1 MFFKKEG
8 KKLKIVGIISEYNPF
23 HNGHVYHIHKT
34 KEALG
39 ADAVVALM
47 SGNFVQR
54 GLPSSFTKYER
65 AKIAC
70 EYGCDLVL
78 ELPLFSSIAPADIFA
93 KNAVSILNK
102 LNVID
107 YLSFGSEDGIDALSK
122 AHETMK
128 ANESKFD
135 ELIKKHLTS
144 GLSYSRAY
152 ALSFNELTSSDI
164 MSKSNNILAYKYISA
179 LDETKSA
186 MKPFAVQRHGPGY
199 NDECDESGIA
209 SASHI
214 RSLIYKDED
223 VSDLVPALPQEK
235 ILDLEKYFA
244 YIKATFIREKNLR
257 WCFEYDEDAVNY
269 IKKYI
274 YEAKSYNEFMDM
286 VARKNFSKSKI
297 NRFLLAM
304 LLNIDKDSI
313 SRDKEYDFIIPLC
326 ANEKGKKVLKE
337 IKKQSDVNIISK
349 YKDASNLSHES
360 KLDFDMMV
368 NNDQIYYLMKGMDV
382 KDAYKI
388 NLQSIEKNLKK

>member
-1 MFFKKEG
+1 M
-8 KKLKIVGIISEYNPF
+8 KIVGIISEYNPF
-23 HNGHVYHIHKT
+23 HNGHIYHIHKT

-54 GLPSSFTKYER
+54 GLPSAFTKYER

-93 KNAVSILNK
+93 KNAVTILNK

-107 YLSFGSEDGIDALSK
+107 YLSFGCEDGIEALRK

-128 ANESKFD
+128 ANEKQFD

-144 GLSYSRAY
+144 GLSFSRAY
-152 ALSFNELTSSDI
+152 ALSFNELTKTDI
-164 MSKSNNILAYKYISA
+164 MNKSNNILAYKYISA

-214 RSLIYKDED
+214 RSLIYKGED

-235 ILDLEKYFA
+235 IIDLEKYFS
-244 YIKATFIREKNLR
+244 YIKATFIREKNFKMY
-257 WCFEYDEDAVNY
+257 FEYDEDAVNY

-286 VARKNFSKSKI
+286 VSRKNFSKNKI

-304 LLNIDKDSI
+304 LLNIYKDSV
-313 SRDKEYDFIIPLC
+313 SRDNEYDFIIPLC

-337 IKKQSDVNIISK
+337 IKKHSDVNVISK
-349 YKDASNLSHES
+349 YKDLDNLSKES
-360 KLDFDMMV
+360 KLDLEILI

-388 NLQSIEKNLKK
+388 NLQSIEKTLKK

>member
-23 HNGHVYHIHKT
+23 HNGHIYHIRKT

-78 ELPLFSSIAPADIFA
+78 ELPVFSSIAPADIFA
-93 KNAVSILNK
+93 KNAVNILNK

-107 YLSFGSEDGIDALSK
+107 YLSFGCEDGIETLIK

-128 ANESKFD
+128 ANEKQFD
-135 ELIKKHLTS
+135 ELIKKYLTS

-152 ALSFNELTSSDI
+152 ALSFNELTKTDI

-186 MKPFAVQRHGPGY
+186 MKPFAVQRHGPDY
-199 NDECDESGIA
+199 NDECNEGGMA

-214 RSLIYKDED
+214 RSLIYKGED

-235 ILDLEKYFA
+235 IIDLEKYFS
-244 YIKATFIREKNLR
+244 YIKSIFIREKNFKMY
-257 WCFEYDEDAVNY
+257 FEYDEDAVNY

-286 VARKNFSKSKI
+286 VSRKNFSRSKI
-297 NRFLLAM
+297 NRFLLSM
-304 LLNIDKDSI
+304 LLNIYKDSV
-313 SRDKEYDFIIPLC
+313 SRDNEYDFIIPLC
-326 ANEKGKKVLKE
+326 ANEKGKKVLRE
-337 IKKQSDVNIISK
+337 IKKHSDVNIISK
-349 YKDASNLSHES
+349 YKDLDNLSHES
-360 KLDFDMMV
+360 KLDLEILV

-388 NLQSIEKNLKK
+388 NLQSIEKTLKK

>member
-8 KKLKIVGIISEYNPF
+8 KKLKIAAIICEYNPF
-23 HNGHVYHIHKT
+23 HKGHLYHVRKS
-34 KEALG
+34 KEELG
-39 ADAVVALM
+39 LDAVVALM

-54 GLPSSFTKYER
+54 GLPSAYSKYER

-70 EYGCDLVL
+70 ECGCDLVL

-93 KNAVSILNK
+93 KNAVTILNK

-107 YLSFGSEDGIDALSK
+107 YLSFGSEDGIETLRK
-122 AHETMK
+122 ADEIMK
-128 ANESKFD
+128 AKKNVFD
-135 ELIKKHLTS
+135 ELIKKHLNS

-179 LDETKSA
+179 LDETKSTI
-186 MKPFAVQRHGPGY
+186 KPFAVQRHGPGY
-199 NDECDESGIA
+199 NDECDDDGIA

-214 RSLIYKDED
+214 RSLIYKGED
-223 VSDLVPALPQEK
+223 VMGLVPALPQEK
-235 ILDLEKYFA
+235 ILDLEKYFS
-244 YIKATFIREKNLR
+244 YIKSIFIREKNLT

-286 VARKNFSKSKI
+286 VSIKNFSKSRI
-297 NRFLLAM
+297 NRFLLSM
-304 LLNIDKDSI
+304 LLNIYKDSV

-326 ANEKGKKVLKE
+326 ANVKGKKILKE
-337 IKKQSDVNIISK
+337 IKKHSKLNIISK
-349 YKDASNLSHES
+349 YKDLDNLSHES
-360 KLDFDMMV
+360 KLDLEMTV
-368 NNDQIYYLMKGMDV
+368 NNDQIYYLMKGMNV

-388 NLQSIEKNLKK
+388 NLLSV

>member
-23 HNGHVYHIHKT
+23 HNGHIYHINKT

-93 KNAVSILNK
+93 KNAVNILNK

-107 YLSFGSEDGIDALSK
+107 YLSFGSEDGLETLHKALNLMIK
-122 AHETMK
+122 NKNA
-128 ANESKFD
+128 FD
-135 ELIKKHLTS
+135 ETLKKYLSS
-144 GLSYSRAY
+144 GLSFSRAY

-164 MSKSNNILAYKYISA
+164 MNKSNNILAYNYISA
-179 LDETKSA
+179 LNETESKIKA
-186 MKPFAVQRHGPGY
+186 FALQRKGPNY
-199 NDECDESGIA
+199 NDAYIDNEFA
-209 SASHI
+209 SATHI
-214 RSLIYKDED
+214 RDLIYKGKD
-223 VSDLVPALPQEK
+223 VSSFVPELSDEK
-235 ILDLEKYFA
+235 IIDLEKYF
-244 YIKATFIREKNLR
+244 YMIKTIFLREENYEKY
-257 WCFEYDEDAVNY
+257 FEYDEDAVNY
-269 IKKYI
+269 IDKCIFESKN
-274 YEAKSYNEFMDM
+274 YNEFMDM
-286 VARKNFSKSKI
+286 VSRKNFSKSKI
-297 NRFLLAM
+297 NRFMLAM
-304 LLNIDKDSI
+304 LLNIYKDNV

-326 ANEKGKKVLKE
+326 ANDIGKKVLKE
-337 IKKQSDVNIISK
+337 IKKHSDVNIISK
-349 YKDASNLSHES
+349 YKDLDNLSKES
-360 KLDFDMMV
+360 KLDLEILI
-368 NNDQIYYLMKGMDV
+368 NNDQIYYLMKGMDI

-388 NLQSIEKNLKK
+388 NLLSF

>member
-23 HNGHVYHIHKT
+23 HNGHIYHIHKT

-78 ELPLFSSIAPADIFA
+78 ELPVFSSIAPADIFA
-93 KNAVSILNK
+93 KNAVNILNK

-107 YLSFGSEDGIDALSK
+107 YLSFGSEDGIETLRK

-135 ELIKKHLTS
+135 ELIKKYLSS

-152 ALSFNELTSSDI
+152 ALSFNELTTSDI

-186 MKPFAVQRHGPGY
+186 MKPFSVQRHDTHY
-199 NDECDESGIA
+199 NDECDDGGIA

-214 RSLIYKDED
+214 RSLIYKGED

-235 ILDLEKYFA
+235 IIDLEKYFS
-244 YIKATFIREKNLR
+244 YIKATFIREKNFKMY
-257 WCFEYDEDAVNY
+257 FEYDEDAVNY

-274 YEAKSYNEFMDM
+274 YEAKGYNEFMDM
-286 VARKNFSKSKI
+286 VSRKNFSRSKI

-304 LLNIDKDSI
+304 LLNIYKDSV

-326 ANEKGKKVLKE
+326 ANDIGKKVLKE
-337 IKKQSDVNIISK
+337 IKKHSDVNIISK
-349 YKDASNLSHES
+349 YKDLDNLSKES
-360 KLDFDMMV
+360 KLDLEILV
-368 NNDQIYYLMKGMDV
+368 NNDKIYYLMNGMDV

-388 NLQSIEKNLKK
+388 NLQSIEKTLKK

>member
-23 HNGHVYHIHKT
+23 HNGHIYHIHKT

-39 ADAVVALM
+39 SDAVVALM

-78 ELPLFSSIAPADIFA
+78 ELPVFSSIAPADIFA
-93 KNAVSILNK
+93 KNAVTILNK
-102 LNVID
+102 INIID
-107 YLSFGSEDGIDALSK
+107 YLSFGSEDGIEALRK
-122 AHETMK
+122 ADETMK

-135 ELIKKHLTS
+135 ELIKKHLKS

-152 ALSFNELTSSDI
+152 ALSFNELTESDI

-186 MKPFAVQRHGPGY
+186 MKPFAVQRRGPHY
-199 NDECDESGIA
+199 NDECNDGGMA

-214 RSLIYKDED
+214 RSLIYKGED

-235 ILDLEKYFA
+235 IIDLEKYFS
-244 YIKATFIREKNLR
+244 YIKSIFIREKNFTR
-257 WCFEYDEDAVNY
+257 YFEYDEDAVNY

-274 YEAKSYNEFMDM
+274 YDAKSYNEFMDM
-286 VARKNFSKSKI
+286 VSRKNFSRSKI

-304 LLNIDKDSI
+304 LLNIYKDSV
-313 SRDKEYDFIIPLC
+313 SRDNEYNFIIPLC
-326 ANEKGKKVLKE
+326 ANDIGKKVLRE
-337 IKKQSDVNIISK
+337 IKKRSDVNIISK
-349 YKDASNLSHES
+349 YKDIDNLSKES
-360 KLDFDMMV
+360 KLDLEILV
-368 NNDQIYYLMKGMDV
+368 NNDKIYYLMKGMDI

-388 NLQSIEKNLKK
+388 NLQSIEKTLKK